1 MNRYALLFPV
11 LLMLAVPLIGE
22 EGQFCGCPNCGC
34 CNLDSVCR
42 LVPSKVKETKTI
54 YCCKKEDVCLP
65 GKSSKCGKE
74 CIPDCEARKGYRF
87 ETLWQPGCG
96 KIITKTALMKKTVTE
111 EKEFALASCSS
122 GAATAVMNSI
132 RRNLREGI
140 ERGEITGTL
149 RGKP

>member
-74 CIPDCEARKGYRF
+74 CVPDCEARKGYRF

-111 EKEFALASCSS
+111 EKEVCTCKLFKRCCQCGYEFDPKKSS
-122 GAATAVMNSI
+122 G
-132 RRNLREGI
+132 
-140 ERGEITGTL
+140 GES
-149 RGKP
+149 KEAK